1 MVKQQTRRAG
11 RRNIQNNDKAWS
23 IFSMLLLLLCI
34 PVPFGPWRVDHML
47 GNRLKV
53 QYEQCY

>member
-23 IFSMLLLLLCI
+23 IFSMLLLLCI
-34 PVPFGPWRVDHML
+34 RVPFGPWRIDHML
-47 GNRLKV
+47 DNRLEV
-53 QYEQCY
+53 QDEQCY

>member
-23 IFSMLLLLLCI
+23 IFSRSMLLWI

-47 GNRLKV
+47 GNRLEV
-53 QYEQCY
+53 QDDQCY